1 MTMAANRSQAW
12 IFQKLRWTLV
22 RNARRQLFGGSRIKL
37 VSIALCSIIV
47 FGTVGAA
54 SWEAFHLL
62 AAKDIPFAGGII
74 GVLFDFLF
82 LSLSVMLFFSS
93 GIIVFGSLFGSPET
107 AYLLT
112 TPVRADYVFAYKFQT
127 AMAFS
132 SWAFL
137 LLGCPI
143 LFAYGVV
150 YAVSWHFFALLPF
163 LLLGFVLLP
172 GSLGSITC
180 FLIVNFLPHR
190 RRQVLTLTLLLIT
203 VGAVAWAVFVAWDT
217 RQLLTGAAS
226 RREVHDALQDI
237 FGQFE
242 FARSKFAPSHWMTE
256 ALLATARGD
265 LQSATAPVA
274 LIWSNGLFAY
284 LIATVIARRFYRRG
298 FNRIATGGNLRKRY
312 GGGWMDR
319 TITGVLR
326 FLDPQTRLLIVKD
339 FRTFRRDPAQW
350 AQVLIFIGLV
360 FLYVINSRLFF
371 QAGINIK
378 FAHGVSLMN
387 VGATA
392 LLMCAFMGRFI
403 FPLMS
408 LEGKKFWILGLL
420 PLRRDRL
427 LWGKFYFAASGS
439 LLVAIWLVLVGDLL
453 LGLDLFSI
461 CLHMVT
467 VLTLAL
473 GLSGLSVGLG
483 AAMPNFRESDPS
495 KIAVGFGGTLNLI
508 AGLMYLLLV
517 IGLISAPYHVM
528 LMIRTE
534 DELPGRLL
542 IVVIALAAVG
552 IGAGLQAPYLALR
565 LGVRTLRKMEF

>member
-1 MTMAANRSQAW
+1 M
-12 IFQKLRWTLV
+12 
-22 RNARRQLFGGSRIKL
+22 RNACAQLFGGSRIKL

-54 SWEAFHLL
+54 SWEGFHLM
-62 AAKDIPFAGGII
+62 AAREIPFAGGII

-93 GIIVFGSLFGSPET
+93 GIIVYGSLFGSPET
-107 AYLLT
+107 AFLLS

-143 LFAYGVV
+143 LFAYGIV

-163 LLLGFVLLP
+163 LLVGFILLP

-190 RRQVLTLTLLLIT
+190 RRQVLTVALLVVAI
-203 VGAVAWAVFVAWDT
+203 GAIAWAVFVALDT
-217 RQLLTGAAS
+217 SRLFTSNTS
-226 RREVHDALQDI
+226 RREVRDGLQEL

-256 ALLATARGD
+256 SLLATARGD
-265 LQSATAPVA
+265 LNSAVSPVA

-284 LIATVIARRFYRRG
+284 LIATVIARRLYRRG

-319 TITGVLR
+319 MIMRVLR

-360 FLYVINSRLFF
+360 LLYVVNSRLFF
-371 QAGINIK
+371 QAGISTK

-387 VGATA
+387 VCATA

-439 LLVAIWLVLVGDLL
+439 LLVAIWLVLIGDVL
-453 LGLDLFSI
+453 LGLDPLSV
-461 CLHMVT
+461 CLHLIT
-467 VLTLAL
+467 VIILAF

-483 AAMPNFRESDPS
+483 AAMPNFRETDPS

-508 AGLMYLLLV
+508 AGLMFLLAV
-517 IGLISAPYHVM
+517 IGLISAPYHIM
-528 LMIRTE
+528 LMLRSE
-534 DELPGRLL
+534 EELPTRLMIL
-542 IVVIALAAVG
+542 VVALAVTG
-552 IGAGLQAPYLALR
+552 VVAGLAAAYLPLR
-565 LGVRTLRKMEF
+565 VGVRTLRKMEF